1 MVEELEKKFVEGYI
15 MAMLDAVNLTHDLEY
30 NVFLNENGLDRVEL
44 KIVPDGEL
52 DDNQLLINKL
62 FDIKQFIDKSNYGLF
77 YEVGLYIDFSNK
89 MLIIK

>member
-62 FDIKQFIDKSNYGLF
+62 FDIKQFIDKSHYGLF
-77 YEVGLYIDFSNK
+77 YEVGLYIDLNK
-89 MLIIK
+89 HMLIIK